1 MELRHTLLPT
11 LCALLIC
18 TTLPADVDA
27 RLKEKKPYKVHWS
40 ERDGR
45 IDTAS
50 VCGNFARSSLD
61 YRKCR
66 SYAVDVFKR
75 KCRTY
80 RHRLEKAGQAT
91 RARERRMMQKFC
103 SASRRFSP

>member
-1 MELRHTLLPT
+1 MELKRKLSYA

-18 TTLPADVDA
+18 TILPGTADA
-27 RLKEKKPYKVHWS
+27 RLKQKTPYKVRWS
-40 ERDGR
+40 EHNGR

-50 VCGNFARSSLD
+50 VCADFARSSLD

-75 KCRTY
+75 KCRQYTN
-80 RHRLEKAGQAT
+80 RVDKAGPAT
-91 RARERRMMQKFC
+91 WAREKKLMRKFC
-103 SASRRFSP
+103 SASGRFSP